1 MLSMLRRN
9 RLPESVF
16 AAARLIARTA
26 WITFGI
32 AWRVAGVPGDLART
46 GGDFGRF
53 SSAITASTIFASSGT
68 GRSKAGRGFAR
79 IVTPISSMSIGWWTA
94 L

>member
-53 SSAITASTIFASSGT
+53 SSAITASSISVL
-68 GRSKAGRGFAR
+68 REIRQDKAGRGFAR